1 MSEPASRAASDPD
14 ARPPAGERAPGPSDD
29 VVPPAERRV
38 ILLLAG
44 VQLVNILDFMMPSPL
59 GPRFAADLGIETAS
73 LGVVVASYTLA
84 AGVAGLLGALFLD
97 RFDRRPALALCLF
110 GLAIGTGGAV
120 FAWDLPTLV
129 LARVVAGAF
138 GGPATALALAI
149 VADIVPTSRRGR
161 ALGTVMMAF
170 SIASVLGV
178 PMGLVL
184 ADWGSW
190 HTPFIVTA
198 LLCVVAAVGARLYL
212 PSLRAHVS
220 SAPPEHAWRE
230 VLDSIRSLVAEPA
243 VRLSYVMGLVSS
255 FGAFMLIP
263 NIAAFVQNNFGYPES
278 MLSLLYGAG
287 GLASLLVLRPLG
299 RLVDRV
305 GSFPVSL
312 GGALGYA
319 LVCALCFVL
328 LPPWIHTL
336 CAEEDQ
342 LLGVT
347 FSWGWLVV
355 TLLFVLFMLTSNARN
370 VSFGTLSSRVPP
382 PALRA
387 RYQSLSSM
395 VQHVGLAAGGL
406 TGPLLLT
413 SEPDGSLVGVERI
426 AWLSILVLLTI
437 PWLLRLVEQRV
448 DARDGVVRGRPAPAR
463 ASA

>member
-1 MSEPASRAASDPD
+1 
-14 ARPPAGERAPGPSDD
+14 
-29 VVPPAERRV
+29 
-38 ILLLAG
+38 

-84 AGVAGLLGALFLD
+84 AGVAGLLGAFFLD
-97 RFDRRPALALCLF
+97 RYDRRPALALSLF

-120 FAWDLPTLV
+120 FARDLPTLV

-138 GGPATALALAI
+138 GGPATALAMAI
-149 VADIVPTSRRGR
+149 VADVVPTKRRGR

-170 SIASVLGV
+170 SVASVLGV

-190 HTPFIVTA
+190 HTPFVVTA
-198 LLCVVAAVGARLYL
+198 LLCALAAVGARLFL
-212 PSLRAHVS
+212 PPLRSHVTTT
-220 SAPPEHAWRE
+220 PTDHAWRD
-230 VLDSIRSLVAEPA
+230 VVVSIRALVAEPA
-243 VRLSYVMGLVSS
+243 VRLSYGMALVSA

-263 NIAAFVQNNFGYPES
+263 NIASFVQNNFGYPES

-312 GGALGYA
+312 GGTVGYA
-319 LVCALCFVL
+319 IVCAVFFVL
-328 LPPWIHTL
+328 LPPWIHAL
-336 CAEEDQ
+336 CAVQDQ
-342 LLGVT
+342 VMGVP

-355 TLLFVLFMLTSNARN
+355 ALLFVLFMLTSNARN

-426 AWLSILVLLTI
+426 AILSIVVLLTI

-448 DARDGVVRGRPAPAR
+448 DARDGVTRGLAAPVR